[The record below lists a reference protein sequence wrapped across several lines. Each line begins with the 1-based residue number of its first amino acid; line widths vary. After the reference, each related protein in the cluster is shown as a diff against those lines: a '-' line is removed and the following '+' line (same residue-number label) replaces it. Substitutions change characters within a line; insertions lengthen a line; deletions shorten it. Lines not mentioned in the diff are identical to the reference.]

1 MKARLVKDIRDPTG
15 ETDEVIPAGTI
26 VEVVEL
32 TVENNGTCFPLEAQ
46 EAEILLPT
54 FDDLGF
60 EVWGTG
66 GGSAAYGLKLP
77 DGRTILVTNV
87 DGNWIPD
94 EDTDE
99 PILVGTY
106 NQSGESES
114 VLTYPTC
121 TAAIL
126 AIRSDLGLAVSKT

>member
-1 MKARLVKDIRDPTG
+1 MKARLLKDIRDPTG

-32 TVENNGTCFPLEAQ
+32 TVENNGTCFPLEAH

-66 GGSAAYGLKLP
+66 AGSAAYGLKLP

-99 PILVGTY
+99 AILVGTY
-106 NQSGESES
+106 NQNGESES

-126 AIRSDLGLAVSKT
+126 AIRNDLGLTACKT